1 MLTLHGTTLS
11 FDFPEVHKKARCGI
25 KFSRTLRVPDDS
37 RPFLWPPLLGQL
49 PVHPVDDHL
58 DRLPAAWGLHGG
70 VFLPMYQSEALS
82 LYFPESYPFAVKVG
96 AGKINVITGEPWQSE
111 LIPGHHDYVVS
122 SENRFL
128 DGFNVGEQQVRQ
140 FVAMPLGEGY
150 TPEEQLTGHAEYG
163 GLQILVYP
171 MKVEAFRDLY
181 GARADSDAED
191 WDEVPRVNFMRGGPP
206 KGQQPEMGLAP
217 GGVVKQKT
225 VRDRYGYDAWDQT
238 QRGRCFVHLLNSQQ
252 YHAVT
257 GTKLPY
263 PPPQRRDFRNRHLP
277 WFHHYREG
285 EPVEDTGI
293 LAKLA
298 SVATWFKAKHGQ
310 PLPDND
316 PPGPVEIRPI
326 EARSVRSG

>member
-1 MLTLHGTTLS
+1 MLTLHGATLH
-11 FDFPEVHKKARCGI
+11 FAFPEVHKKARCGVN
-25 KFSRTLRVPDDS
+25 FSRTLRVPDNS

-58 DRLPAAWGLHGG
+58 DRLPEAWGQHGG

-82 LYFPESYPFAVKVG
+82 LNFPESYPFAVKVG
-96 AGKINVITGEPWQSE
+96 AGKINVVTGEPWRSE
-111 LIPGHHDYVVS
+111 LLPGHQDYVVS
-122 SENRFL
+122 SQNRFL

-150 TPEEQLTGHAEYG
+150 TPEEQLTGQAEYG

-171 MKVEAFRDLY
+171 MKVEAFHDLY
-181 GARADSDAED
+181 GARADSDDEY
-191 WDEVPRVNFMRGGPP
+191 WDQKPSFCRLGPP

-238 QRGRCFVHLLNSQQ
+238 RWERCFIHLLNSRQ
-252 YHAVT
+252 YHALTSV
-257 GTKLPY
+257 KLPY
-263 PPPQRRDFRNRHLP
+263 PPPGVRDYKRHRLP
-277 WFHHYREG
+277 WYHHYSEG
-285 EPVEDTGI
+285 EPVEHSGI

-298 SVATWFKAKHGQ
+298 SIATWFKAKHGQ

-326 EARSVRSG
+326 QARSTGSG